1 MSEKI
6 TSKKSVRE
14 KFNEFKNE
22 IKEAF
27 ESDEFGMLEMSHK
40 TVNDLIRAGY
50 VHRKLESFMYNCEFT
65 QKEISDFFNEECAD
79 IDENMTGPL
88 QEKGFSKNVYNYVSE
103 VKYEAVSCKLWHELI
118 DFYLRLKSE
127 CINTN

>member
-1 MSEKI
+1 MSER
-6 TSKKSVRE
+6 KSVRE

-22 IKEAF
+22 ILEAY

-40 TVNDLIRAGY
+40 TVNDLVMSGY
-50 VHRKLESFMYNCEFT
+50 VYRKLESFMYRNEFT
-65 QKEISDFFNEECAD
+65 QKEISDYFNEECTD

-88 QEKGFSKNVYNYVSE
+88 QEKGFSKNMYNFVNE
-103 VKYEAVSCKLWHELI
+103 VRYETVSCKLWHELI